1 MTKILKTKK
10 RLNFVENE
18 ISVFLLVPAF
28 KVFLSYQCVPSHV
41 VTFTT
46 VALLSGCALI
56 TLDFSNLV
64 KDMLSKGLFI
74 LFFSY
79 FLCNPWLSFFFEN
92 WCLYLNSPFMFLAW
106 SNPTPE
112 LKSRATRS
120 TIPYRMKNEAV
131 WKNIYCI
138 KSDTRVTKSCE
149 VFQIRKQVF
158 VWNYALS
165 SSICIGWFF

>member
-1 MTKILKTKK
+1 MTKMIKTKK
-10 RLNFVENE
+10 RDS
-18 ISVFLLVPAF
+18 ISWKTRSQCFLLVPAF

-112 LKSRATRS
+112 LKSRAMRA
-120 TIPYRMKNEAV
+120 TI
-131 WKNIYCI
+131 
-138 KSDTRVTKSCE
+138 
-149 VFQIRKQVF
+149 
-158 VWNYALS
+158 LS
-165 SSICIGWFF
+165 YEKWSRLWGFLLYKEWYTCD